1 MKRFLILCA
10 TLAACADM
18 LGQFNIQLHYDLGR
32 NLNPD
37 AEADRQLFTVTTEF
51 FKPDRLGSTFLFIDM
66 DYRGKGTGNNG
77 PLAAYWEMSRD
88 FTMLKVRDTAHSL
101 TAHIEYNGGLNTYAS
116 YQQALL
122 AGPAWQWHSQDFS
135 KTFTLQALY
144 RQVLRSG
151 ASEAHPSFQLTTV
164 WGVEFA
170 KGWCTFSGYADLW
183 YGYTPRAEKGLVFMS
198 EPQLWVNVLG
208 RGRQDDRLSL
218 GTEWEVSYDF
228 VWPAQ
233 GSRRIFLNP
242 TVAVKYTF

>member
-1 MKRFLILCA
+1 MSEEQYLRIVRE
-10 TLAACADM
+10 
-18 LGQFNIQLHYDLGR
+18 LGQIPNKI
-32 NLNPD
+32 
-37 AEADRQLFTVTTEF
+37 
-51 FKPDRLGSTFLFIDM
+51 
-66 DYRGKGTGNNG
+66 
-77 PLAAYWEMSRD
+77 SRV
-88 FTMLKVRDTAHSL
+88 LEQEKRIA
-101 TAHIEYNGGLNTYAS
+101 
-116 YQQALL
+116 
-122 AGPAWQWHSQDFS
+122 DFS

-208 RGRQDDRLSL
+208 RGRQDDRLSF